1 MAGSR
6 IIDKIAV
13 IAIIA
18 ALLITAAFTRGEALG
33 IQKIVPEEASAV
45 FTDNDLDADWNTE
58 GATVITLTGDNA
70 EIDGE
75 GAYFRDG
82 DLVIYAAG
90 SYVLQ
95 GTLTDGSVIVDE
107 TSKTSGKTWILLNGA
122 VVSCSDS
129 AALDIEEADKVFLTL
144 ADGTENSFTSGA
156 EYSETAVENSIR
168 GAIFSRDDLTIN
180 GAGSLSVTA
189 EYRHGIVCNDDLRIA
204 GGDISVTA
212 KEDGIHA
219 NDSAVFGNMTL
230 AISCGD
236 DGITVSNDDDTDWLT
251 VESGTIDI
259 TECAEGMEAKT
270 ITIDGGDISVNFTDD
285 GMNAGGTGSLLT
297 INGGTITLLSENGR
311 DVDGLD
317 SNGDI
322 VINGGTVFIS
332 VGADGMNNAIDF
344 GSESG
349 GQCYINGGT
358 VIAAGSSGMAEAMSA
373 DSAQVSLMYNY
384 DTTNAAG
391 ETVQLLDENGSV
403 LLEAEI
409 PYSFSSLVLSSPDL
423 SVGKSCTLVTGETQ
437 NSVELSGTATTFG
450 SAGFGGMGGFGG
462 GQGGGFGG
470 RGGGP
475 MQENADGEMPAPPQG
490 MDGEM
495 PEPPQGMDG
504 EMPEPPQGMDG
515 QAPDWTDASG
525 ETAGAGDAVSMYRRG
540 GQGGRGGPM
549 NENAAEETGMSTEEI
564 RTALIL
570 TGISALVLLA
580 GILAAVKLKNK
591 KNIT

>member
-18 ALLITAAFTRGEALG
+18 ALLITAAFTRGESLG
-33 IQKIVPEEASAV
+33 IQKIVPEEAQTD
-45 FTDNDLDADWNTE
+45 FTDNDLDADWSTE

-230 AISCGD
+230 AISCKD

-251 VESGTIDI
+251 VESGTINI

-285 GMNAGGTGSLLT
+285 GMNAGGTDSLLT
-297 INGGTITLLSENGR
+297 INDGTITLLSENGR

-470 RGGGP
+470 HMGGGMGGGP
-475 MQENADGEMPAPPQG
+475 MRENADGEMPEPPEG

-495 PEPPQGMDG
+495 PEPPQGM
-504 EMPEPPQGMDG
+504 EG

-564 RTALIL
+564 RNALIL
-570 TGISALVLLA
+570 TGISTLVLLA

-591 KNIT
+591 KNIA